1 MGRFVNPDE
10 TAFQVALNSEIY
22 VDKTNLLTY
31 TNKVIASNQ
40 ALICNSRPRRFG
52 KSITANML
60 VAYYSRGARG
70 EALFQKLAIAQNE
83 SFAKHL
89 NSYNV
94 IYIDLQWCLLDAS
107 KPENIL
113 SYINS
118 HIISELQ
125 ELYPAIAFA
134 GCSQHVHCPDAD

>member
-22 VDKTNLLTY
+22 VDKTKLLTY
-31 TNKVIASNQ
+31 TNKVIATNQ

-60 VAYYSRGARG
+60 VTYYSKDAKAQ
-70 EALFQKLAIAQNE
+70 ALFHGLAIAQDE

-89 NSYNV
+89 NSYIAKTPSFSTCNLRSKF
-94 IYIDLQWCLLDAS
+94 ID
-107 KPENIL
+107 
-113 SYINS
+113 
-118 HIISELQ
+118 
-125 ELYPAIAFA
+125 
-134 GCSQHVHCPDAD
+134 